1 MEKDVSD
8 RVEDIGDKIY
18 RYVEMLTD
26 QDAAPKVTGMILD
39 LEFKY
44 IMQAVC
50 NYDALW
56 DKIDEAI
63 AMLDEED
70 EEGHGGAD
78 HV

>member
-50 NYDALW
+50 NYDAL
-56 DKIDEAI
+56 
-63 AMLDEED
+63 
-70 EEGHGGAD
+70 
-78 HV
+78 